1 MEEQKRVKA
10 IQFSV
15 LWHNLVRTLARM
27 FWVPILLAAALG
39 FLRYRDL
46 TRGYVPMYT
55 CSGTYRVTAARS
67 GSMDIST
74 YGFYQTTN
82 VVNSLVSSFPYVMNS
97 DKAQSLL
104 RDKTGSPR
112 LPASVT
118 CTTETTLLIFQS
130 VAASPEDAY
139 NALQSTVEIFPQA
152 AAGIVQPFG
161 LEIFEQPTLPRAAYN
176 EPNVRS
182 SAVKYGVLGFGIGMA
197 VIFALA
203 YFRKTVHN
211 TEDLHELLS
220 TPSLGVLPKVRF
232 KARTKQNKKILL
244 TNAQL
249 EESYVEAMRGVCF
262 QLRKELETQ
271 PAKVIMVTSTSPS
284 EGKSTVSANLALM
297 LSSEGARV
305 VLVDCDL
312 RKQTLKDLFGVTEP
326 SVGLVDLIKN
336 GGSVDKA
343 LLSVEGSR
351 LKLLSG
357 DRIADH
363 PQNFL
368 SAPELHTI
376 MSELRRSYDYVIV
389 DTPPSGLLSDA
400 ATLSEWSDGA
410 IYVVRQD
417 FLNDASILDSVQ
429 RLSESDVRFIGS
441 VINLADR
448 STSHSGYGYGGY
460 GGYGYAYYGYGSKKY
475 YTKGAS
481 GDEDEIPMIDL
492 KLDADD

>member
-1 MEEQKRVKA
+1 
-10 IQFSV
+10 
-15 LWHNLVRTLARM
+15 
-27 FWVPILLAAALG
+27 
-39 FLRYRDL
+39 
-46 TRGYVPMYT
+46 
-55 CSGTYRVTAARS
+55 
-67 GSMDIST
+67 
-74 YGFYQTTN
+74 
-82 VVNSLVSSFPYVMNS
+82 
-97 DKAQSLL
+97 
-104 RDKTGSPR
+104 
-112 LPASVT
+112 
-118 CTTETTLLIFQS
+118 
-130 VAASPEDAY
+130 
-139 NALQSTVEIFPQA
+139 
-152 AAGIVQPFG
+152 
-161 LEIFEQPTLPRAAYN
+161 
-176 EPNVRS
+176 
-182 SAVKYGVLGFGIGMA
+182 
-197 VIFALA
+197 
-203 YFRKTVHN
+203 
-211 TEDLHELLS
+211 
-220 TPSLGVLPKVRF
+220 
-232 KARTKQNKKILL
+232 
-244 TNAQL
+244 
-249 EESYVEAMRGVCF
+249 
-262 QLRKELETQ
+262 
-271 PAKVIMVTSTSPS
+271 
-284 EGKSTVSANLALM
+284 
-297 LSSEGARV
+297 V

-460 GGYGYAYYGYGSKKY
+460 GGYGYGYYGYGSKKY

>member
-1 MEEQKRVKA
+1 MDEQKRTKT

-15 LWHNLVRTLARM
+15 LWHNLLRTLARM
-27 FWVPILLAAALG
+27 FWIPILLAAAFG

-55 CSGTYRVTAARS
+55 CSGTYRVTATRS
-67 GSMDIST
+67 GSMDISPV
-74 YGFYQTTN
+74 GFYQTTN

-139 NALQSTVEIFPQA
+139 NALQYTVEIFPQA

-182 SAVKYGVLGFGIGMA
+182 SAVKYGILGFGLGMA

-271 PAKVIMVTSTSPS
+271 PAKVVMVTSTSPS

-312 RKQTLKDLFGVTEP
+312 RKQTLKEYHHER
-326 SVGLVDLIKN
+326 
-336 GGSVDKA
+336 A
-343 LLSVEGSR
+343 
-351 LKLLSG
+351 
-357 DRIADH
+357 A
-363 PQNFL
+363 Q
-368 SAPELHTI
+368 
-376 MSELRRSYDYVIV
+376 ELRLRHRRYPALRPALRRGDPLGVV
-389 DTPPSGLLSDA
+389 RRRDLRGPSGLPQ
-400 ATLSEWSDGA
+400 
-410 IYVVRQD
+410 RR
-417 FLNDASILDSVQ
+417 LD
-429 RLSESDVRFIGS
+429 
-441 VINLADR
+441 
-448 STSHSGYGYGGY
+448 
-460 GGYGYAYYGYGSKKY
+460 
-475 YTKGAS
+475 
-481 GDEDEIPMIDL
+481 P
-492 KLDADD
+492 